1 MEKELLSSFVTR
13 SKNSSNRKSS
23 AKAEDFFKN
32 VKLILQT
39 GYIKLVD

>member
-23 AKAEDFFKN
+23 AKAEDFLN

>member
-1 MEKELLSSFVTR
+1 MEKELLSLFVIR

-23 AKAEDFFKN
+23 AKAEDFLN

>member
-23 AKAEDFFKN
+23 AKAEDF
-32 VKLILQT
+32 LICKINFTNWLYQI
-39 GYIKLVD
+39 G

>member
-23 AKAEDFFKN
+23 AKAEDFLN
-32 VKLILQT
+32 VKLILQI
-39 GYIKLVD
+39 GHIKLVD